1 MVAALARWSIRRRG
15 AVLTVALLLSLLGL
29 WSASRVPIDAM
40 PDITGPQVQIN
51 TALPALAAD
60 EAESRVTIPLES
72 ELSGLPGLVEFRS
85 LSKTGLSQ
93 VTLVFEDGTDIFRA
107 RQLVTER
114 IGQAAGNLPPGVVP
128 VMATISTGLG
138 EIVYYALEYAEGA
151 KAPADEAARLR
162 ELRLLHDTRVR
173 PALRSTSGLA
183 DVNVIGGH
191 ERQMLVEPDLAKMAK
206 AALPMSELLRV
217 VRKNTENAG
226 GGVISVGGE
235 AFTVR
240 AD

>member
-93 VTLVFEDGTDIFRA
+93 VTLIFGDDTDIYRA
-107 RQLVTER
+107 RQFVSER
-114 IGQAAGNLPPGVVP
+114 LQNVADDLPKGLSPKLAP
-128 VMATISTGLG
+128 ITTGLSD
-138 EIVYYALEYAEGA
+138 IFYYVVDYADT
-151 KAPADEAARLR
+151 APNK
-162 ELRLLHDTRVR
+162 
-173 PALRSTSGLA
+173 PAMYKGTMPGSIS
-183 DVNVIGGH
+183 
-191 ERQMLVEPDLAKMAK
+191 
-206 AALPMSELLRV
+206 LP
-217 VRKNTENAG
+217 
-226 GGVISVGGE
+226 
-235 AFTVR
+235 F
-240 AD
+240 